1 MFELLVVM
9 IMLYFRKDVRR
20 ILSHEKE
27 EVQNN

>member
-1 MFELLVVM
+1 M